1 MALRPDLLG
10 MVYKYPEV
18 FVVGREQVKLFAK
31 SVKSEHPASLYE
43 EAAAELGH
51 DAIVAGPTFVSILAN
66 LVQQDFFRNIDVGM
80 ETMQIIQVDQRFVY
94 HRPIK
99 VGDRLH
105 AELEIMSVDE
115 RFGADIVVTR
125 NILRDD
131 DADDAFVVMEAFTTL
146 MGHEGD
152 NSVSVQYD
160 RESGQVRRTA
170 VAGD

>member
-1 MALRPDLLG
+1 MALRADILG

-18 FVVGREQVKLFAK
+18 FVVGREQVKQFALA
-31 SVKSEHPASLYE
+31 VKSPDPASLHE

-51 DAIVAGPTFVSILAN
+51 DTLVAGPTFVSIVAL
-66 LVQQDFFRNIDVGM
+66 LVQQDFFRNVDVGM

-105 AELEIMSVDE
+105 AELEIKSVE
-115 RFGADIVVTR
+115 NRFNADIVVTR
-125 NILRDD
+125 NVLTDD
-131 DADDAFVVMEAFTTL
+131 YGGIIMEAFTTL

-152 NSVSVQYD
+152 NSVSMRYD
-160 RESGQVRRTA
+160 RETGQVLRA
-170 VAGD
+170 AAGE

>member
-1 MALRPDLLG
+1 MALKANILG
-10 MVYKYPEV
+10 MVYTYPEV
-18 FVVGREQVKLFAK
+18 FVVGREQVKQFALA
-31 SVKSEHPASLYE
+31 VKSPDPASLHE

-51 DAIVAGPTFVSILAN
+51 DTLVAGPTFVSIVAL
-66 LVQQDFFRNIDVGM
+66 LVQQDFFRNVDVGM

-105 AELEIMSVDE
+105 AHLEIKSVDE

-125 NILRDD
+125 NILADD
-131 DADDAFVVMEAFTTL
+131 DGVIIMEAFTTL
-146 MGHEGD
+146 LGHEGD

-160 RESGQVRRTA
+160 RETGQVRRSA
-170 VAGD
+170 VIES

>member
-1 MALRPDLLG
+1 MALKADIRG

-18 FVVGREQVKLFAK
+18 FVVGREQVKQFALA
-31 SVKSEHPASLYE
+31 VKSPDPASLHE

-51 DAIVAGPTFVSILAN
+51 DTLVAGPTFVSIVAL
-66 LVQQDFFRNIDVGM
+66 LVQQDFFRNVDVGM

-105 AELEIMSVDE
+105 AELEIKSVE
-115 RFGADIVVTR
+115 NRFNADIVVTR
-125 NILRDD
+125 NVLTDD
-131 DADDAFVVMEAFTTL
+131 DGGVIMEAFTTL

-152 NSVSVQYD
+152 NSVSVRYD
-160 RESGQVRRTA
+160 RETGQVLRA
-170 VAGD
+170 AAGE

>member
-1 MALRPDLLG
+1 

-18 FVVGREQVKLFAK
+18 FVVGREQIKQFALA
-31 SVKSEHPASLYE
+31 VKSPDPASLSE

-51 DAIVAGPTFVSILAN
+51 DTLVAGPTFPSILAL
-66 LVQQDFFRNIDVGM
+66 LVQQDFFRNVDVGM

-105 AELEIMSVDE
+105 AELEVKSVE
-115 RFGADIVVTR
+115 NRFNADIVVTR
-125 NILRDD
+125 NVLYDD
-131 DADDAFVVMEAFTTL
+131 DGGIIMEAFTTL

-152 NSVSVQYD
+152 NSVSVRYD
-160 RESGQVRRTA
+160 RETGQVLRA
-170 VAGD
+170 ASGD

>member
-1 MALRPDLLG
+1 MALRADILG

-18 FVVGREQVKLFAK
+18 FVVGREQVKQFALA
-31 SVKSEHPASLYE
+31 VKSPDPASLHE

-51 DAIVAGPTFVSILAN
+51 DTLVAGPTFVSIVAL
-66 LVQQDFFRNIDVGM
+66 LVQQDFFRNVDVGM

-105 AELEIMSVDE
+105 AELEIKSVE
-115 RFGADIVVTR
+115 NRFNADIVVTR
-125 NILRDD
+125 NVLTDD
-131 DADDAFVVMEAFTTL
+131 DGGIIMEAFTTL

-152 NSVSVQYD
+152 NSVSMRYD
-160 RESGQVRRTA
+160 RETGQVLRA
-170 VAGD
+170 AAGE

>member
-10 MVYKYPEV
+10 MVYVYPEV
-18 FVVGREQVKLFAK
+18 FVVGREQVKQYAK
-31 SVKSEHPASLYE
+31 AVKSEDPASLSE

-51 DAIVAGPTFVSILAN
+51 DALVAGPTFPSILAL

-105 AELEIMSVDE
+105 AHLEIKSVDE

-125 NILRDD
+125 NILSDD
-131 DADDAFVVMEAFTTL
+131 DGETIMEAFTTL

-160 RESGQVRRTA
+160 RETGQVRRSA
-170 VAGD
+170 VPAD

>member
-1 MALRPDLLG
+1 MAIKADILG

-18 FVVGREQVKLFAK
+18 FVVGREQVKQFARA
-31 SVKSEHPASLYE
+31 VKSDDPASQD
-43 EAAAELGH
+43 EAAAAALGH
-51 DAIVAGPTFVSILAN
+51 DALVAGPTFPSILAL
-66 LVQQDFFRNIDVGM
+66 LVQQDFFRNVDLGM

-105 AELEIMSVDE
+105 AQLEVKSVDE

-125 NILRDD
+125 NILADD
-131 DADDAFVVMEAFTTL
+131 DGVIIMEAFTTL

-160 RESGQVRRTA
+160 RETGQVRRSA
-170 VAGD
+170 VIES

>member
-1 MALRPDLLG
+1 MALKADIRG

-18 FVVGREQVKLFAK
+18 FVVGREQVKQFALA
-31 SVKSEHPASLYE
+31 VKSPDPASLHE

-51 DAIVAGPTFVSILAN
+51 DTLVAGPTFVSIVAL
-66 LVQQDFFRNIDVGM
+66 LVQQDFFRNVDVGM

-105 AELEIMSVDE
+105 AQLEIKSVE
-115 RFGADIVVTR
+115 NRFNADIVVTR
-125 NILRDD
+125 NVLTDD
-131 DADDAFVVMEAFTTL
+131 DGGVIMEAFTTL

-152 NSVSVQYD
+152 NSVSVRYD
-160 RESGQVRRTA
+160 RETGQVLRA
-170 VAGD
+170 AAGE